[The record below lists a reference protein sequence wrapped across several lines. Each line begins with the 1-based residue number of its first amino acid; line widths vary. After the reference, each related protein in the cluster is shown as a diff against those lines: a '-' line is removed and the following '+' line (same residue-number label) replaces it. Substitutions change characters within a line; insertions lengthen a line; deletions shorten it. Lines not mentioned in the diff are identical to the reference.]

1 MKIKSL
7 HHALAEGLQICK
19 DYKNFCTQQE
29 RETEQAKRQGYV
41 LTAEKRQEMDSAR
54 EFNRKSA
61 LKQLNLL
68 RESYREYL
76 ESDSQLLP
84 FGYVDRSETP
94 VGFSTSEIRFLQ
106 SMQYIKLSPEQFQAY
121 IKHYAAD
128 NSNPAMVTALKQMA
142 EKEGYKVTGID
153 SRTVPE
159 RMTAFDNVIKKL
171 GMQLREPEFY
181 EDGFNQVSADMML
194 EEVEALKE
202 KEYAGNRSKLIDE
215 ISVKDPATEKL
226 DVFGVSVEPE
236 PEGEKITPQDERNI
250 LTGLLGKETVEEQ
263 DRVEATAHAEMARR
277 SNAELEAERA
287 KAEAEERAL
296 VRAKI
301 QADVNAELEAK
312 AQAEAQA
319 QAEAKAEIQRQH
331 REERRERVLPE
342 WALNKQ

>member
-7 HHALAEGLQICK
+7 HHALETGLHICA
-19 DYKNFCTQQE
+19 DYKRFCDQQQKE
-29 RETEQAKRQGYV
+29 VEHMQKQGFI
-41 LTAEKRQEMDSAR
+41 LSPEKRSEMDSKR

-84 FGYVDRSETP
+84 FGYVDGSETP

-106 SMQYIKLSPEQFQAY
+106 SMQYIKLSPEQYEAY
-121 IKHYAAD
+121 IKRYSTD
-128 NSNPAMVTALKQMA
+128 SSNPAMVQALVQMA
-142 EKEGYKVTGID
+142 EKEGYKVEGLD
-153 SRTVPE
+153 GRTVPE
-159 RMTAFDNVIKKL
+159 KLTEFDNVVKKL
-171 GMQLREPEFY
+171 GMQLREPEY
-181 EDGFNQVSADMML
+181 YQDAFNKTSADMML
-194 EEVEALKE
+194 EQVEALKE

-236 PEGEKITPQDERNI
+236 PEGDKITPQDERNV
-250 LTGLLGKETVEEQ
+250 LTGLLGKEAVEEQ

-277 SNAELEAERA
+277 SNAEFEAERA
-287 KAEAEERAL
+287 KVEAQERAL
-296 VRAKI
+296 VRSKI

>member
-84 FGYVDRSETP
+84 FGYVDGSETP

-202 KEYAGNRSKLIDE
+202 KEYAGNRSKLIDA
-215 ISVKDPATEKL
+215 ISVSDPADEKI
-226 DVFGVSVEPE
+226 DAMGVPVVIDDPE
-236 PEGEKITPQDERNI
+236 PEISAETDRAIRE
-250 LTGLLGKETVEEQ
+250 GLNPGSVEQ
-263 DRVEATAHAEMARR
+263 DDYIEAAAQAEIARK
-277 SNAELEAERA
+277 SNAEFEAERA
-287 KAEAEERAL
+287 KVEAQERAL

-301 QADVNAELEAK
+301 EADVNAELEAK

-319 QAEAKAEIQRQH
+319 ELEAKAEIQRANA
-331 REERRERVLPE
+331 EKRRERVLPE